1 MRNKKT
7 IQTNDISSS
16 SNKTVTFLLLNTKS
30 FLKHVIDISKGKIFY
45 QADILCLTEIH
56 II

>member
-7 IQTNDISSS
+7 IQTIDVSSS
-16 SNKTVTFLLLNTKS
+16 SDKTFTFLLLNTKS
-30 FLKHVIDISKGKIFY
+30 FSKHVIDISKGKIFY